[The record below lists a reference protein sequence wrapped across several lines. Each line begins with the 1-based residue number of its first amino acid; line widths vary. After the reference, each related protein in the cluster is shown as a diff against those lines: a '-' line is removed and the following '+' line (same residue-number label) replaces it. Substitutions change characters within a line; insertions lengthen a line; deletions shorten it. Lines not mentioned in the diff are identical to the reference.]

1 MSKEVAIIK
10 YNAGN
15 VASVMYALDRIG
27 VKYIWTD
34 DEQQLRSAE
43 KIIFPGVGE
52 ASTAMSYLR
61 ERGLDK
67 LIPTLKQPVLA
78 TCIGMQLLCKSSE
91 ENNTPCLGVFDVAI
105 KRFQSNTHKIP
116 HVGWNQV
123 QFLAEHPLLEG
134 MKQEE
139 FMYFVHSFYAPM
151 GPLTMASCD
160 YIQPFSAMLHTD
172 NFFAAQFH
180 AEISGL
186 AGQTLLHNFIHKV

>member
-61 ERGLDK
+61 EKGLDK

-105 KRFQSNTHKIP
+105 KRFQSSTHKIP

-160 YIQPFSAMLHTD
+160 YIQPFSAMLQKN

-180 AEISGL
+180 TEISGL